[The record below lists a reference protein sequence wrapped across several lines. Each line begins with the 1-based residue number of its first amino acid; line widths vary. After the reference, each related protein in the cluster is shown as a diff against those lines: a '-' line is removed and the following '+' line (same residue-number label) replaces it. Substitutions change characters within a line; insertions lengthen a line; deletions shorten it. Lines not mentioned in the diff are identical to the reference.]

1 MSSAMNQHSDREV
14 RSVSVD
20 YPAVLGASTLDRG
33 LPWLAALGLG
43 VASGLALGWP
53 AGGLAAGAVAF
64 GEWTSRGRR
73 DRTLAKV
80 VGEMGRWVELASA
93 PRVQAAP
100 ETNEPVGQKTAEQ
113 EPVEQKPAEQ
123 SAVAEPAPKPAEAR
137 RERANGGRPASIS
150 TLLAELAP
158 ELSSSMR
165 GVERTATRLSDTD
178 LTIEQRD
185 CLETIQVSNGMLISL
200 VGDVL
205 DLAKID
211 AGRMKLRRRDFQLGS
226 VADTIAEELYPLA
239 WKKGL
244 ELSIDVAPELSD
256 WVWGDRRRI
265 EQLLRHLVRG
275 AIQSTDRGEVQL
287 KLVQSS
293 PDEPGRGPVRFE
305 IHDTAPVHTQA
316 ELARLLESS
325 PGNLEN
331 LAELDLSLGMLLAG
345 GLVEVMG
352 GSLGAHAKGSGGN
365 LFWFEIP
372 LEATEGPQT
381 GIEGSFNALI
391 GVKLLVV
398 DARAAARE
406 TLVGAT
412 RRFGLIVEE
421 AESSGQACEML
432 TEAVAEKAAFD
443 VVLIDDD
450 LHGGKGR
457 ALAERIAALPD
468 APKPALIL
476 LTASGRAQ
484 NPAHLAELGIDA
496 WIPKPVR
503 VQRLQEALLHVS
515 SGAPVTT
522 AVAAEVTTEESAPQA
537 PPIAPVGRLLLVEG
551 ERCGTRLLEH
561 RCRQAGW
568 RVEVLSGARG
578 LSDAFSDGVYDAV
591 VLDAACSVKAL
602 APELLDLREVL
613 RASGSKSRV
622 LALMS
627 QPDAGLEEAWIRA
640 GVDLC
645 WHQQSS
651 QPAFGELLTKTLREG
666 VAPSHP
672 IPLKPQSIMDNPS
685 EQVLDPEVIECLKEL
700 GGEDDPGLFAEL
712 VDMFLHDTPERLTAL
727 QTALASDDI
736 KEIERVAHSM
746 KSSCGNLGAMGL
758 ADLCFQIEMAG
769 RNGTVDDLKSLV
781 ERSDDEYQRVRSALE
796 SELA

>member
-1 MSSAMNQHSDREV
+1 M
-14 RSVSVD
+14 D
-20 YPAVLGASTLDRG
+20 YSTVLGGSPLDRG

-43 VASGLALGWP
+43 VASGLTLGLP
-53 AGGLAAGAVAF
+53 AGGLAAGAVAL
-64 GEWTSRGRR
+64 GEWASRGRR
-73 DRTLAKV
+73 DRTLTRV
-80 VGEMGRWVELASA
+80 VGELGRLTEMTSGSQAQAAALPLQPAQSAQPEPQPIAEEPAAEQPAAVESA
-93 PRVQAAP
+93 P
-100 ETNEPVGQKTAEQ
+100 
-113 EPVEQKPAEQ
+113 EPVEPRQ
-123 SAVAEPAPKPAEAR
+123 
-137 RERANGGRPASIS
+137 ERSTSGRPASIS

-158 ELSSSMR
+158 ELNSGLR
-165 GVERTATRLSDTD
+165 GVERTAMRLSDTD

-185 CLETIQVSNGMLISL
+185 CLETIQVSNGMLLSL
-200 VGDVL
+200 VGDVI

-244 ELSIDVAPELSD
+244 ELSIDVAPELSA

-287 KLVQSS
+287 RLVPSA
-293 PDEPGRGPVRFE
+293 PDEPGTGPVRFE

-316 ELARLLESS
+316 EIARLLESS

-365 LFWFEIP
+365 LFWFEVP

-381 GIEGSFNALI
+381 GVEGSFNALV

-412 RRFGLIVEE
+412 RRFGLIVDE

-432 TEAVAEKAAFD
+432 SEAAADQAAFD

-468 APKPALIL
+468 APKSALIL
-476 LTASGRAQ
+476 LTSAGRAQ

-515 SGAPVTT
+515 AGASDANSPAEQETISE
-522 AVAAEVTTEESAPQA
+522 AAPKGPAT
-537 PPIAPVGRLLLVEG
+537 APVGRLLLVEG
-551 ERCGTRLLEH
+551 ERCGTRVLERH
-561 RCRQAGW
+561 CRKAGW
-568 RVEVLSGARG
+568 RVEIFSGARG

-591 VLDAACSVKAL
+591 VLDAGCPVEAL
-602 APELLDLREVL
+602 APELMSLREVL
-613 RASGSKSRV
+613 RSSGSKSCV
-622 LALMS
+622 LALMAN
-627 QPDAGLEEAWIRA
+627 PDPGLEEAWARA
-640 GVDLC
+640 GADLC
-645 WHQQSS
+645 WPQNSS
-651 QPAFGELLTKTLREG
+651 QPAFGELLSDILREG

-672 IPLKPQSIMDNPS
+672 IPSKQFSNMDNPS
-685 EQVLDPEVIECLKEL
+685 EQVLDPDVIECLKEL

-712 VDMFLHDTPERLTAL
+712 VDMFLRDTPERLSAL
-727 QTALASDDI
+727 QAALAGDDI

-758 ADLCFQIEMAG
+758 ADLCFQMEMAG
-769 RNGTVDDLKSLV
+769 RNGSVEDLKSLV
-781 ERSDDEYQRVRSALE
+781 ERSDDEYKRVRTALE